1 LIKKGR
7 HSEVV
12 IYSDFVIKKF
22 KAYLYSNFL
31 KEKTA
36 LNKLKKYN
44 FVPQIIESIEKE
56 LIIKMEK
63 VEGIELRIIIKN
75 SNDTKFLLNIF
86 KIIFKICFILD
97 IEGIYKD
104 EWNRPFKHVII
115 NDKTIKIIDFDRCLI
130 CSEKKNLPQF
140 LSFVFNFFN
149 LYKDYK
155 QTLIEYIQFL
165 EKQISAY
172 KTFGKP

>member
-1 LIKKGR
+1 MIKKGR

-75 SNDTKFLLNIF
+75 SNDKKFLLNIF

-115 NDKTIKIIDFDRCLI
+115 NNKTIKIIDFDRCLI

-165 EKQISAY
+165 EKQISVY
-172 KTFGKP
+172 KNFGKS

>member
-1 LIKKGR
+1 MIKKGR

-115 NDKTIKIIDFDRCLI
+115 NNKTIKIIDFDRCLI

>member
-1 LIKKGR
+1 MIKKGR

-63 VEGIELRIIIKN
+63 VEGIELRKIIKN
-75 SNDTKFLLNIF
+75 SNDKKFLLNIF

-115 NDKTIKIIDFDRCLI
+115 NNKTIKIIDFDRCLI

>member
-1 LIKKGR
+1 MIKKGR

-63 VEGIELRIIIKN
+63 VEGIELRKIIKN
-75 SNDTKFLLNIF
+75 SNDKKFLLNIF

-115 NDKTIKIIDFDRCLI
+115 NNKTIKIIDFDRCLI

-165 EKQISAY
+165 EKQISVY
-172 KTFGKP
+172 KNFGKS

>member
-1 LIKKGR
+1 MIKKGR

-115 NDKTIKIIDFDRCLI
+115 NNKTIKIIDFDRCLI

-165 EKQISAY
+165 EKQISVY
-172 KTFGKP
+172 KNFGKS

>member
-1 LIKKGR
+1 MIKKGK
-7 HSEVV
+7 HSEVI
-12 IYSDFVIKKF
+12 IYPDFVIKKF
-22 KAYLYSNFL
+22 KGYLYSNFL

-115 NDKTIKIIDFDRCLI
+115 NNKTIKIIDFDRCLI

-165 EKQISAY
+165 EKQISVY
-172 KTFGKP
+172 KNFGKS

>member
-1 LIKKGR
+1 MIKKGR